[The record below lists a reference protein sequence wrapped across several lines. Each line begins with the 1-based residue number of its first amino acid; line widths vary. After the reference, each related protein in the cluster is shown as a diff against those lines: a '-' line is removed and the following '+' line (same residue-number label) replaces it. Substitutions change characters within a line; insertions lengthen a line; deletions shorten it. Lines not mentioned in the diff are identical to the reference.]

1 MGATSKIKSNKKLF
15 VSGVAILTFANIFN
29 KIMGLLYR
37 IPISNQLGDT
47 GMAYFN
53 AAYHIYVWFYMLSTG
68 GLPIAVSMMIS
79 EARFNGRTDEIK
91 RIYKIAMRLFV
102 VIGAVGTAF
111 MILLSNQFSYACGMQ
126 DKAALSIIAIAPTL
140 FFVCVSSA
148 LRGFFQ
154 GYQEMFPTAISQIL
168 ETVGKLIVGVLLAQY
183 AIHSNYSLKT
193 TAAFAIVG
201 LTIGTLAGTFFLM
214 ISKARFKESEYN
226 AEFLEQ
232 SGESHEVRG
241 VWNIVKTLIVIAIP
255 VTISSSLM
263 SFTTMIDD
271 MIINRRLMSIGFT
284 VDAANALY
292 GNYTALAVPFANMP
306 PVLIYPISYSLIP
319 ILKGNLSTGNREAA
333 FNMCQRALKLAAL
346 IAIPC
351 SVGLCVLSEPILS
364 LVYSAERAALAA
376 PKLSVLSLSVFFICM
391 LSVTDAI
398 LQAHGKEKLPIVS
411 MLSGCA
417 AKLITDYILIGI
429 PAIGIYGAPI
439 STFIC
444 YFVITAINVFFMSKY
459 TDVTPAV
466 IKTFFRPLLASIVCM
481 AASFASYWMLHN
493 VISPKIATLAAI
505 LTAFIVYLFAVLI
518 LGAVNKDDLS
528 MIPKGEKIYAV
539 MCRLHL
545 MK

>member
-15 VSGVAILTFANIFN
+15 ISGVAILTFANIFN

-53 AAYHIYVWFYMLSTG
+53 AAFHIYVWFYMLSTG

-79 EARFNGRTDEIK
+79 EARFKGKTDEIK
-91 RIYKIAMRLFV
+91 RIYKISMRLFI
-102 VIGAVGTAF
+102 VIGIIGTAF
-111 MILLSNQFSYACGMQ
+111 MILLSSQFSQACGME

-168 ETVGKLIVGVLLAQY
+168 ETVGKLVVGVLLAGY
-183 AIHSNYSLKT
+183 AINSNFSLKT
-193 TAAFAIVG
+193 TAAFAIAG
-201 LTIGTLAGTFFLM
+201 LTIGTMAGTLFLM
-214 ISKARFKESEYN
+214 ISKVRFKEDEYN

-232 SGESHEVRG
+232 AGENHEVRG

-319 ILKGNLSTGNREAA
+319 ILRGNLATGNREGAL
-333 FNMCQRALKLAAL
+333 NMCQRALKMAAL

-351 SVGLCVLSEPILS
+351 SIGLCVLSEPILN
-364 LVYSAERAALAA
+364 LIYSAERSALAA

-398 LQAHGKEKLPIVS
+398 LQAHGKEKLPIIS
-411 MLSGCA
+411 MLSGCSV
-417 AKLITDYILIGI
+417 KLITNYILIGI

-439 STFIC
+439 STFLC
-444 YFVITAINVFFMSKY
+444 YFVITAVNVFFMSKY

-481 AASFASYWMLHN
+481 AASFASYWFLSGVMN
-493 VISPKIATLAAI
+493 PKIATLVAI
-505 LTAFIVYLFAVLI
+505 LTAFVVYVFAVLL
-518 LGAVNKDDLS
+518 LGAVNRDDLS
-528 MIPKGEKIYAV
+528 MLPKGDKIYSV
-539 MCRLHL
+539 MHKLHL